1 MKICSLISYSK
12 YDNVSK
18 KQTIVLPTFKQPS
31 FKSINTYLSLDMYNK
46 VETLSTRE
54 SFLNKYKGYFKNFT
68 KENLDALYRII
79 NNYNLI
85 FSVNDLIQFMDD
97 NICPDFVKLEELGK
111 RVLNEDVFNLYIE
124 PLMKIGKNEENL
136 NTDFEIINNFLDF
149 RLKAI
154 ESKELLNKHSEIAKN
169 QDVDDIVLRKIPA
182 VNKTLEL
189 IGQDAFIFSFKE
201 KKDNVLAFIND
212 LGNKE
217 WDVNIY
223 QRLMQL
229 TNPTKTPRYK
239 FLEEEIKRLK
249 KLYPQIKDTENV
261 KELQKSINTLT
272 SEKRGMLEKSIKD
285 PKEILEKSLI
295 VAALN
300 NSGLKHE
307 ALELLRI
314 LNSKT
319 IEEKREYDRQLNE
332 ILYKYYEIDIPNEK
346 ILDKLNFKNNRY
358 LPRLFYTKQDFKEKF
373 KELIQLL
380 KEAPNE
386 ANVDIFNKLSKN
398 VQTRLDFE
406 NLGLDYDKWI
416 CYNPESKIECK
427 LDANNVVIAQKVD
440 MNNISKALFLGD
452 EAECCTRV
460 NGLFARSAVDYITS
474 KMIQAIEVYHN
485 KIPIANTMC
494 YLAKIG
500 GNPVL
505 ILDNIEVKKQYQ
517 KDDTVRNAIFDYAKK
532 LVEEIGCPNMPVM
545 LGNRRADV
553 KTADLQ
559 SYYYD
564 IEIIGNTGKDKIY
577 LDYKT
582 KSTVVNNSTSCINSI
597 ELVPITK
604 NAPIGKQIKIKE
616 NGNII
621 YRAGALN
628 DLSIY
633 TDVNSVLV
641 ENNLSQY
648 IDSHT
653 GFFIRDYDS
662 SYD

>member
-149 RLKAI
+149 RLKAM
-154 ESKELLNKHSEIAKN
+154 EHKELLNKYSEMAKN

-229 TNPTKTPRYK
+229 TNPTKTPHYK

-272 SEKRGMLEKSIKD
+272 REKRDILDKSIKD

-545 LGNRRADV
+545 LSNRRADV

-628 DLSIY
+628 DFCIY
-633 TDVNSVLV
+633 TEVNSLLA